1 MIKNKILLLQLF
13 IYISLLYTASLQDI
27 YNDSGSFNGYDKFI
41 ELDSNTIYTG
51 GIGIYE
57 GNVFLDCNGATIDLE
72 EGQGIWI
79 YADEEYPSSLHIEY
93 CTITNG
99 LYYGL
104 SFGGISLGE
113 IVNCNLINTNFGLK
127 LFDESNVSITN
138 SIFTNNLSMGIAI
151 YTEIPALESSYLLF
165 WNNEDDCMENCPG

>member
-57 GNVFLDCNGATIDLE
+57 GNFFLRTKFCFL
-72 EGQGIWI
+72 
-79 YADEEYPSSLHIEY
+79 
-93 CTITNG
+93 
-99 LYYGL
+99 LY
-104 SFGGISLGE
+104 FR
-113 IVNCNLINTNFGLK
+113 
-127 LFDESNVSITN
+127 
-138 SIFTNNLSMGIAI
+138 
-151 YTEIPALESSYLLF
+151 
-165 WNNEDDCMENCPG
+165 